1 MTGVTV
7 SVAVI
12 TRDRADLLARTL
24 PTVLEQRVPE
34 ASFEVI
40 VVDDGSSDGTAEL
53 LAQSAAGREL
63 RIVRQASRGIGAAR
77 NAGLAA
83 ARGGIVVFLDD
94 DLLCEPGLVRAHAL
108 AHARTPK
115 PLIVVGRLGVA
126 PPSSGNLVSGWYESA
141 AAIAHARRSQ
151 GVTLREAFLAANC
164 SAPVQL
170 IRSCGGFDE
179 GAFDAREEHEL
190 GLRLVR
196 AGARPAYEPRAV
208 ALEIIRKPVDKLVD
222 EARAVGRAEVRL
234 CRSYPEYRRYS
245 TLARFA
251 DPPAWKA
258 VTRRL
263 TTSSRLAEA
272 IFLTGPSKL
281 AAKTRAPAIF
291 RQAALALVGAR
302 YGVALRRG
310 AVSVTGS
317 WAESEREFGRRLPVL
332 AYHRVGPPVD
342 GANPELTVTPRR
354 FRRHLALLRRLRY
367 TPITPGE
374 WLAWCGSGEPLPR
387 RPVLLTFD
395 DAYADLAQYAF
406 PALCDNGYRAT
417 LFTPSAYLGK
427 QNTWDEALQV
437 GSHPVAHRL
446 LDSADLIAWNRR
458 GIDVGAHSRTHARLT
473 ALTPDEMVAEIKCGK
488 QDLER
493 LLEARVTTF
502 AYPFG
507 AIDERVRDVAAATF
521 DAAFTIEEGL
531 NTLTTDPLLLRRS
544 VVQPTDNGLDLLF
557 RLWLGWSPVHR
568 FRLRLARRRRR
579 WR

>member
-1 MTGVTV
+1 VTGVATV
-7 SVAVI
+7 SVAII

-24 PTVLEQRVPE
+24 PTVLRQSVPE
-34 ASFEVI
+34 AHFEVI
-40 VVDDGSSDGTAEL
+40 VVDDGSSDGTGEL
-53 LAQSAAGREL
+53 LAQHAAGGEL
-63 RIVRQASRGIGAAR
+63 RIVRQAPRGIGAAR
-77 NAGLAA
+77 NAALAA
-83 ARGGIVVFLDD
+83 ARGAIVVFLDD

-108 AHARTPK
+108 AHARTPE
-115 PLIVVGRLGVA
+115 PSIVVGRLGVA
-126 PPSSGNLVSGWYESA
+126 PRSSWNLVAGWYEMA
-141 AAIAHARRSQ
+141 AAVAHARRSQ

-164 SAPVQL
+164 SAPVKL

-179 GAFDAREEHEL
+179 GAFAREEHEL

-208 ALEIIRKPVDKLVD
+208 ALEIIRKPVDTLVD
-222 EARAVGRAEVRL
+222 EARVVGREEVRL

-245 TLARFA
+245 ALARLA
-251 DPPAWKA
+251 DPPPWKS

-263 TTSSRLAEA
+263 TTSSRLVEA
-272 IFLTGPSKL
+272 IFLTAPSKL
-281 AAKTRAPAIF
+281 AMNIRAPAIV
-291 RQAALALVGAR
+291 RRAAVALIFAR

-317 WAESEREFGRRLPVL
+317 WAESGREFGQRLPVL

-342 GANPELTVTPRR
+342 GANPDLTVTPRR

-374 WLAWCGSGEPLPR
+374 WLAWCRSAEPLPR

-406 PALCDNGYRAT
+406 PALSDNGYRAT

-427 QNTWDEALQV
+427 ENTWDEALQA
-437 GSHPVAHRL
+437 GSHPVAHRM

-473 ALTPDEMVAEIKCGK
+473 ALSSDEMIAEIERGK

-493 LLEARVTTF
+493 LLDARVTTF

-531 NTLTTDPLLLRRS
+531 NTLATDPFLLHRS
-544 VVQPTDNGLDLLF
+544 VVEPTDNALDVLF

-568 FRLRLARRRRR
+568 LRLARRRVR